1 MALREMSLPML
12 LCGNAKPNRIGF
24 VKRREL
30 NIKPGNNSRKSK
42 STDHFWDCA
51 LRKLTPRSTLVR
63 TTSGVSRTT
72 FRLLLH

>member
-1 MALREMSLPML
+1 MSLPML

-42 STDHFWDCA
+42 STDHF
-51 LRKLTPRSTLVR
+51 
-63 TTSGVSRTT
+63 
-72 FRLLLH
+72 